1 MERRIT
7 LAACSSGL
15 AKWMVAVR
23 DSMNQEDRMG
33 ADILRLIRE
42 RNVRRERV
50 REAELGAAVGQAVL
64 NSVQRRMIVLF

>member
-33 ADILRLIRE
+33 ADILRLPDQPGSAMFGERE
-42 RNVRRERV
+42 FVRLNWVLLWVRRM
-50 REAELGAAVGQAVL
+50 G
-64 NSVQRRMIVLF
+64 